1 MRCSQ
6 AQKLASEYV
15 DGSLDERRSAGL
27 EKHLAACEDC
37 REVLKDLQGIVRE
50 AREMKTVTPPD
61 AVWQKISGALAGPR
75 LEEPVRR
82 GEVGRVRPVRA
93 FFAIRRPLWTAAAA
107 ALLVVVAGGLALLQ
121 PWRRSIPLGPAMTDA
136 YTLAKLDEAKGYY
149 RQAIQALTEAAAAQK
164 GSLDPALAAAFDKN
178 LALVDASIEACRKAV
193 RRDPG
198 NLETQNYL
206 LAAYQDKVEVLTS
219 LIAVKKE
226 SEPSRGLQTAL

>member
-6 AQKLASEYV
+6 AQKLVSEYV
-15 DGSLDERRSAGL
+15 DGSLDERRASEL

-50 AREMKTVTPPD
+50 AREMKTVTAPD
-61 AVWQKISGALAGPR
+61 SVWQKISGALAGPR
-75 LEEPVRR
+75 LEEPVR
-82 GEVGRVRPVRA
+82 GEVRHERPVRA
-93 FFAIRRPLWTAAAA
+93 FFAFRHPLWTAAAA
-107 ALLVVVAGGLALLQ
+107 ALLVVIGGLALLQ
-121 PWRRSIPLGPAMTDA
+121 PWRRSVPLGPGMTDA

-149 RQAIQALTEAAAAQK
+149 RQAIKALSEAAAAQK
-164 GSLDPALAAAFDKN
+164 GTLDPALAGAFDKN
-178 LALVDASIEACRKAV
+178 LVLVDASIEACRKAV
-193 RRDPG
+193 RGDPG

-226 SEPSRGLQTAL
+226 SDPSRVLQTAL

>member
-6 AQKLASEYV
+6 AQKLVSEYV
-15 DGSLDERRSAGL
+15 DGSLDERRAAEL
-27 EKHLAACEDC
+27 EKHLASCEDC
-37 REVLKDLQGIVRE
+37 REVLKDLQSIVRE
-50 AREMKTVTPPD
+50 AREMKMVIPPD
-61 AVWQKISGALAGPR
+61 TAWQKISGALAGPR
-75 LEEPVRR
+75 LEEPVR
-82 GEVGRVRPVRA
+82 GEVRLERPVRA
-93 FFAIRRPLWTAAAA
+93 FFAFRRPLWTAAAA
-107 ALLVVVAGGLALLQ
+107 ALLVVVVGGLALLQ
-121 PWRRSIPLGPAMTDA
+121 PWRRSVPLGPGMTDA

-149 RQAIQALTEAAAAQK
+149 RQAIKALNEAAAAQK
-164 GSLDPALAAAFDKN
+164 GALDPALAAAFDKN
-178 LALVDASIEACRKAV
+178 LALVDASIEACQKAV

>member
-6 AQKLASEYV
+6 AQKLVSEYV
-15 DGSLDERRSAGL
+15 DGSLDKRQAAEL
-27 EKHLAACEDC
+27 EKHLASCEDC

-50 AREMKTVTPPD
+50 AREMKMVIPPD
-61 AVWQKISGALAGPR
+61 TAWQKISGALAGPR
-75 LEEPVRR
+75 LEEPVRER
-82 GEVGRVRPVRA
+82 AGLELPVRA
-93 FFAIRRPLWTAAAA
+93 FFAFRRPLWTAAAA
-107 ALLVVVAGGLALLQ
+107 ALLVVVVGGLALLQ
-121 PWRRSIPLGPAMTDA
+121 PWRRSVPLGPGMTDA

-149 RQAIQALTEAAAAQK
+149 RQAIQALNEAAAAQK
-164 GSLDPALAAAFDKN
+164 GALDPALAAAFDKN
-178 LALVDASIEACRKAV
+178 LALVDASIEACQKAV